1 MLIINDFYDVFIF
14 VSFFIGL
21 IRFKYFSSEIRFVFY
36 FVAFSV
42 FTELFTEIYK
52 AVVERNTMPIGHF
65 YIPISFLLL
74 GLFYRSALKN
84 YINQKVLN
92 GIIVTFL
99 FFSLINVLFIQ
110 SLFEFANITGA
121 LSAIILCVFSI
132 LLFAKIMSEAKIK
145 KLGAEPLVWINL
157 GILFYHAANFFFY
170 ILFNYTLSISTEF
183 ARGTIYFN
191 WMVGILFYILIII
204 GFILTKKTGKQ
215 TKAL

>member
-36 FVAFSV
+36 FVAFGV

-110 SLFEFANITGA
+110 SLFEFANITGSV
-121 LSAIILCVFSI
+121 SAIVLCVFSV
-132 LLFAKIMSEAKIK
+132 LLFSKIMSEAKIK

-170 ILFNYTLSISTEF
+170 ILFNYTLSISNEF
-183 ARGTIYFN
+183 ARGTVYFN